1 MELRMMTKILGL
13 LLLLITQAAS
23 AKVTIENWQTTQG
36 SQVYFIQAVGL
47 PMVDVQVVFDAGS
60 ARDGQQFGIA
70 AFTAALLDTGAGSW
84 DADAIAQRLESV
96 GAQLS
101 SGVSQDMATISLRSL
116 TEPKLLNSA
125 LETLQTVIAKPRFA
139 ATDFKRDLAR
149 TLAGL
154 KQREESPA
162 AQAEIAFNQALYGDH
177 PYAHDSDGEIKT
189 VSAFTTQKVRD
200 FYKRYYVASNAL
212 VVIVGNLDKPQATQ
226 MAENLMAS
234 LPVGQKPEP
243 IPDVVMPKQKQAKHI
258 EFPSTQTHVLV
269 GLPGSYRQDPDYF
282 ALYVGNHIL
291 GGGGL
296 VSKLFDE
303 IREKRGLAYS
313 ASSHFVALL
322 KPGPFEISLQTRNEK
337 TTEALQVLNQT
348 LSDYIDKGPTETEL
362 KAAKQNIIGGFP
374 LRVDTNKELA
384 GYAAM
389 LGFYHL
395 PLDYLDTFTQKI
407 GQVTIADIKSAFK
420 RHVPVDL
427 LQIIT
432 VGKTV
437 MQATTDKGSA
447 K

>member
-1 MELRMMTKILGL
+1 MTKFLGL
-13 LLLLITQAAS
+13 LLLLMTSVAQ

-36 SQVYFIQAVGL
+36 SPVFFIQTTGL

-60 ARDGQQFGIA
+60 ARDGEQYGIA
-70 AFTAALLDTGAGSW
+70 ALTAALLDTGAGDW
-84 DADAIAQRLESV
+84 NADVIAERLESV

-101 SGVSQDMATISLRSL
+101 AGASQDMTTVSLRSL
-116 TEPKLLNSA
+116 TDPKLLDNA
-125 LETLQTVIAKPRFA
+125 LETLEAVIGKPRFA
-139 ATDFKRDLAR
+139 AADFKRDHSR

-162 AQAEIAFNQALYGDH
+162 AQADIAFNKALYGDH
-177 PYAHDSDGEIKT
+177 PYAHDNNGEIAT
-189 VSAFTTQKVRD
+189 VSKFTVAKIKD
-200 FYKRYYVASNAL
+200 FYKRYYVAANAM
-212 VVIVGNLDKPQATQ
+212 VVVVGNVDKTQATAI
-226 MAENLMAS
+226 AEKLLAG
-234 LPVGQKPEP
+234 LPAGTKPEA
-243 IPDVVMPKQKQAKHI
+243 IPDVLMPKQAQTKHI

-269 GLPGSYRQDPDYF
+269 GLPASYRQDPEYF
-282 ALYVGNHIL
+282 NLYVGNHIL

-303 IREKRGLAYS
+303 IREKRGLAYG
-313 ASSHFVALL
+313 ASSHFMALL
-322 KPGPFEISLQTRNEK
+322 KPGPFEIGLQTRNEK

-348 LSDYIDKGPTETEL
+348 LADFIEKGPSEAEL

-407 GQVTIADIKSAFK
+407 EKVTIADIKAAFK
-420 RHVPVDL
+420 QRVPIAL
-427 LQIIT
+427 LQTIT
-432 VGKTV
+432 VGKT
-437 MQATTDKGSA
+437 ATLDTSTAKPSA